1 MSDDPRPDLP
11 IDPTDLAHT
20 PAPETEIAAPATS
33 ARLVAEA
40 SGTFLLV
47 FGGIGAALFAANNGL
62 AANGFPVGIGYVGVA
77 LAFASRSSRE
87 PTRGARSRAA
97 TSTPRSP
104 SASPPR
110 VAFRGATPSATSSR
124 RWSAAPSRRASPC

>member
-1 MSDDPRPDLP
+1 MSIDDPRPDLP

-77 LAFASRSSRE
+77 LAFGLTVLTMAYAVGHVSGGHS
-87 PTRGARSRAA
+87 TR
-97 TSTPRSP
+97 P
-104 SASPPR
+104 
-110 VAFRGATPSATSSR
+110 
-124 RWSAAPSRRASPC
+124 